1 MRLRFRRVGPYCL
14 RGIRGARGN
23 RMQEMGDDCGK
34 RRLTER
40 AEMITAVDFLHARGF
55 TDEELPTQLSR
66 FYYIDVDLLNDVVRA
81 KRPLHGPRRLAS

>member
-1 MRLRFRRVGPYCL
+1 MRLRFGGGSPYCL
-14 RGIRGARGN
+14 WGVRGENG
-23 RMQEMGDDCGK
+23 MQDLGDDCGK

-55 TDEELPTQLSR
+55 SDEELPTQLSR